1 MLMGYDVLF
10 IIIYYNGYVFR
21 NLYIYIIIYICIISG
36 MYISF
41 KQQLSLA
48 NHTHN
53 WVHPMKP

>member
-1 MLMGYDVLF
+1 MMCCLLLY
-10 IIIYYNGYVFR
+10 IIMDMYFGI
-21 NLYIYIIIYICIISG
+21 YIYIIIYICIISG
-36 MYISF
+36 MHISF